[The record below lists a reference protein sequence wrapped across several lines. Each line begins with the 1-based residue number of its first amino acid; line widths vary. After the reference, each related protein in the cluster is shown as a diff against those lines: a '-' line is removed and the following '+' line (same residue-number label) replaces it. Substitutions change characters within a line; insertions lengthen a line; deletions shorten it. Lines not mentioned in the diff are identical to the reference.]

1 MGALEDFL
9 LNASGGMS
17 GPGGSNPSAPPPV
30 GGPALNVPAPPPSG
44 NPMGAISG
52 LMPQPQAPQMAP
64 QPQGQ
69 PSDQGTLP
77 GLQGPRLTGVRGY
90 LANIL
95 YGMGEAAKKH
105 AGLPTDQ
112 ELAVQKQQMDLQRTQ
127 AQADIGYKQAIAQ
140 QFQMSPATAEEAT
153 AWGVPQGM
161 PLTQKQRA
169 DLAAKA
175 LTNEG
180 KTDVQDLK
188 NQGIKA
194 KPTNPIVDALA
205 AAKKASDAGNQDEF
219 LKQIN
224 LAHQLA
230 SAKSVSPSNE
240 IGLIIKANNGDQDAQ
255 KALDVLQQR
264 RTDLQKARGTAMG
277 QGRLW
282 QLQTV
287 MDPVTG
293 ETQYRSG
300 WDILEAQKRGEQ
312 LIPTGKLPQDKVI
325 AVQQLQSEA
334 APALKQVRDALP
346 SFDNASDRAIFA
358 RVMHSAGSPAR
369 GDEAGWLGTVMNQAL
384 KENLSPEGKQLAI
397 AEGRLAE
404 TLGRMRGVLGLQ
416 ATDSAMALTMR
427 LMPGASTPNSKYAGS
442 QLDTLDNMIQKA
454 VEIPAF
460 GGKHKGGM
468 NAAPATPP
476 VPGQNPFRRK

>member
-1 MGALEDFL
+1 MG
-9 LNASGGMS
+9 GG
-17 GPGGSNPSAPPPV
+17 
-30 GGPALNVPAPPPSG
+30 
-44 NPMGAISG
+44 
-52 LMPQPQAPQMAP
+52 QPQSSPD
-64 QPQGQ
+64 QP
-69 PSDQGTLP
+69 P
-77 GLQGPRLTGVRGY
+77 GPRLTGIKGY

-105 AGLPTDQ
+105 AGMPTDQ
-112 ELAVQKQQMDLQRTQ
+112 ELYVQKQQMDLQRTQ
-127 AQADIGYKQAIAQ
+127 AQSDIGYKQAVAQ

-153 AWGVPQGM
+153 AWGVPMGM
-161 PLTQKQRA
+161 PLSQKQRA

-180 KTDVQDLK
+180 KTDVQGLR

-205 AAKKASDAGNQDEF
+205 AAKKASDAGDQEEF
-219 LKQIN
+219 SKQIN

-240 IGLIIKANNGDQDAQ
+240 IGLIMRANNGDQDAQ

-264 RTDLQKARGTAMG
+264 RTDLVKARGQSMG

-287 MDPVTG
+287 MNPVTG
-293 ETQYRSG
+293 ETSYRTG
-300 WDILEAQKRGEQ
+300 FDILDAQQRGEQ

-334 APALKQVRDALP
+334 TPALKQVRDALP
-346 SFDNASDRAIFA
+346 AFDNASDRAIFA
-358 RVMHSAGSPAR
+358 RVMKSAGNPTR
-369 GDEAGWLGTVMNQAL
+369 GDEPGWLGTVMNQAL
-384 KENLSPEGKQLAI
+384 KEDLSPQGKQLAI

-427 LMPGASTPNSKYAGS
+427 LMPGASTPNSKYAKD
-442 QLDTLDNMIQKA
+442 QLDTLDNMITKA

-460 GGKHKGGM
+460 GGKNKGGM
-468 NAAPATPP
+468 NTAQPNTPNTP
-476 VPGQNPFRRK
+476 SVSRPPLNSFEKTR

>member
-9 LNASGGMS
+9 NAQQGDSSGLTGAQQ
-17 GPGGSNPSAPPPV
+17 GGLPSMAPPAPMAPQSPQMPPVAPPPPL
-30 GGPALNVPAPPPSG
+30 GGS
-44 NPMGAISG
+44 
-52 LMPQPQAPQMAP
+52 QPTSAPQQPPGP
-64 QPQGQ
+64 QM
-69 PSDQGTLP
+69 
-77 GLQGPRLTGVRGY
+77 TGVKGY

-112 ELAVQKQQMDLQRTQ
+112 ELYVQKQEMALKQQQ
-127 AQADIGYKQAIAQ
+127 SQSDIAYKQAAAQ

-153 AWGVPQGM
+153 AWGVPMGM
-161 PLTQKQRA
+161 PLTQKQRS
-169 DLAAKA
+169 DLAVKA
-175 LTNEG
+175 LQNTG
-180 KTDVQDLK
+180 KTDVADIRNTGATTVQGLK
-188 NQGIKA
+188 NQG
-194 KPTNPIVDALA
+194 KPPNPIVEALA
-205 AAKKASDAGNQDEF
+205 AAKKASDAGDTEEF
-219 LKQIN
+219 TKQIN

-230 SAKSVSPSNE
+230 SAKSVAPSNE
-240 IGLIIKANNGDQDAQ
+240 IGLIMRANNGDQDAQ

-264 RTDLQKARGTAMG
+264 RDELVNRRGTAMG

-287 MDPVTG
+287 MNPVTG

-346 SFDNASDRAIFA
+346 AFDNASDRAIFA

-369 GDEAGWLGTVMNQAL
+369 GDEAGWLGTVMDQAM
-384 KENLSPEGKQLAI
+384 KEGLSPDGQKLAM

-416 ATDSAMALTMR
+416 ATDSAMALTLR

-460 GGKHKGGM
+460 GGKNKGGM
-468 NAAPATPP
+468 GGAPAAPAPTNRPP
-476 VPGQNPFRRK
+476 LSSFEKR